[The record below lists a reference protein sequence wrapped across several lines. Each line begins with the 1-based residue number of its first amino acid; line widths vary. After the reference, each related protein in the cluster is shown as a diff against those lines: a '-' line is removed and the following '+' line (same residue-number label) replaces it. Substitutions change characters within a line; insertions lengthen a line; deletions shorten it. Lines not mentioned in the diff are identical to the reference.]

1 MAEYIDEVMIGKTN
15 SLTKDDIEEV
25 KKIMKEIIKGEGDLM
40 SNFEKLL
47 LKIAKENEKAMEEG
61 KIEGRKEGRKF
72 GEEIIKALFKNNMS
86 AEEISQKTGIEL
98 AEILKIVNC

>member
-1 MAEYIDEVMIGKTN
+1 MIGKTN

-47 LKIAKENEKAMEEG
+47 LKIAKENEKANG
-61 KIEGRKEGRKF
+61 GRQNRRKKRGQKICEKK
-72 GEEIIKALFKNNMS
+72 
-86 AEEISQKTGIEL
+86 
-98 AEILKIVNC
+98 